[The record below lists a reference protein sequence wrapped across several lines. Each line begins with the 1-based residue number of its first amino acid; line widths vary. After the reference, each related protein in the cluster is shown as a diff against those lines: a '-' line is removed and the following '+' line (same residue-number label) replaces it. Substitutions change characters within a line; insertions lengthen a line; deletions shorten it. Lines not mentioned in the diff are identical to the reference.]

1 MRFTLALAAVIL
13 AQLAACDYTAPLTSS
28 PQVPINRDLAGLW
41 QSTSTEDENQTLL
54 VLPLG
59 RNEHLIS
66 FPAGQKDAM
75 FARVCLCS
83 CAGKTLAQLQWI
95 GTAAGVAADTDRV
108 YQYASYALSG
118 QELTIRLLNPEVVS
132 KDAKTTE
139 QLVRAIEAGKDH
151 PALFREPM
159 KFRRVKKEDGGK

>member
-1 MRFTLALAAVIL
+1 
-13 AQLAACDYTAPLTSS
+13 
-28 PQVPINRDLAGLW
+28 
-41 QSTSTEDENQTLL
+41 
-54 VLPLG
+54 
-59 RNEHLIS
+59 
-66 FPAGQKDAM
+66 
-75 FARVCLCS
+75 
-83 CAGKTLAQLQWI
+83 
-95 GTAAGVAADTDRV
+95 VAADTDRV

>member
-83 CAGKTLAQLQWI
+83 AQPRAWRR
-95 GTAAGVAADTDRV
+95 TRT
-108 YQYASYALSG
+108 
-118 QELTIRLLNPEVVS
+118 VS
-132 KDAKTTE
+132 TNT
-139 QLVRAIEAGKDH
+139 
-151 PALFREPM
+151 PATR
-159 KFRRVKKEDGGK
+159 